1 MKATLPPISQTPTP
15 SNEGLRSDSDLGEL
29 WRLYAHRTS
38 DTGLLLCVSVS
49 ILLIATFAVVALLR
63 AHWALRWW
71 PIVLPPVFVGAF
83 GAWGIADRELAE
95 RRRGANARPA
105 AIQVL
110 VGLEWAS
117 CIAAGLAC
125 AAAIIVFL
133 RVMVGTWIS

>member
-1 MKATLPPISQTPTP
+1 MKGTVRATPQTPA
-15 SNEGLRSDSDLGEL
+15 SHDDRLRSDSDLGQL
-29 WRLYAHRTS
+29 WRVYAHRTS

-49 ILLIATFAVVALLR
+49 ILLIAGFAVIGLLH

-71 PIVLPPVFVGAF
+71 PAVLPPVIVGSF

-95 RRRGANARPA
+95 RRRDANARPA
-105 AIQVL
+105 AIQAL

-117 CIAAGLAC
+117 CIAAGLAA